1 VVYAE
6 KRDLPFA
13 GVLKNNK
20 NLASGVVVMN
30 RILLAALTYLFAS
43 ITFYASAAEPRQEP
57 TEQERARTVY
67 IFHQPVVMLQAK
79 FGLTTPEERVL
90 RIRNTLRNFTQAD
103 VREPL
108 KIIPVTRYN
117 QQGRLIVMNSK
128 PVMLLTEADL
138 DEGDDLTLDQ
148 AAERVLTR
156 LEAQR
161 TALRDQFNPAWLALS
176 VVKTAAGLLVLGL
189 LYYGAWRSWRG
200 FRRIFRRRIME
211 NRSWVPHS
219 WRRYIGAIEIK
230 LFALLMI
237 VLGLIAFYIWLSWV
251 FSLFPWTR
259 VWGTSLGDWSI
270 RVVRQIALSI
280 VSALPGLM
288 IVLIIFLITAF
299 ILKLLKM
306 VLNQVEAGRL
316 QLPGIH
322 PETVGAT
329 RKLISVAVWL
339 FALSA
344 AYPFLPGA
352 NSLAFKGISVFF
364 GLMLTLGSAGIMN
377 HAMSGLVLIYSRAL
391 RRGDVIRVADN
402 EGKVSE
408 IGMLATKIITR
419 ENYVVTVPNA
429 VVVSGKITN
438 LSAQQPDGG
447 INLTVG
453 VTIGYDTPWR
463 QVHAMLELAAKR
475 AKGIDLSEPPLV
487 RQLGLMDWYIA
498 YELQVRLLPNQSLAV
513 ARNELH
519 SHIQDV
525 FNEFNVQIMSPNFVM
540 QPKGTVMVEKN
551 NWYAAPASPPQGEKS
566 SE

>member
-1 VVYAE
+1 
-6 KRDLPFA
+6 
-13 GVLKNNK
+13 
-20 NLASGVVVMN
+20 MN
-30 RILLAALTYLFAS
+30 RILLVFLTCFLSGFVFIS
-43 ITFYASAAEPRQEP
+43 QAAEPRQAP
-57 TEQERARTVY
+57 TEQERARTLYV
-67 IFHQPVVMLQAK
+67 FHQPIVMLQAK

-90 RIRNTLRNFTQAD
+90 RIRNTLRNFTEAD

-108 KIIPVTRYN
+108 NIVPVTRYN
-117 QQGRLIVMNSK
+117 QQGRLIVMNGK
-128 PVMLLTEADL
+128 PVMLLAQADL

-148 AAERVLTR
+148 AAQRVLTR

-161 TALRDQFNPAWLALS
+161 MALRDQYDSGWLALS
-176 VVKTAAGLLVLGL
+176 TVKTVAGFLVFVLFC
-189 LYYGAWRSWRG
+189 YGAYRSWRWVQR
-200 FRRIFRRRIME
+200 FYRRRILE
-211 NRSWVPHS
+211 NRSLIPHR
-219 WRRYIGAIEIK
+219 WRRFIGTIETR
-230 LFALLMI
+230 LYALLMI
-237 VLGLIAFYIWLSWV
+237 LLAVVAFYFWLSWV

-259 VWGTSLGDWSI
+259 VWGTSLGDWSF
-270 RVVRQIALSI
+270 RVLRQMALSI
-280 VSALPGLM
+280 ASAMPGLL
-288 IVLIIFLITAF
+288 IVLLIFLLTAA
-299 ILKLLKM
+299 ILRLLKF

-329 RKLISVAVWL
+329 RKLISVVVWL

-364 GLMLTLGSAGIMN
+364 GLMLTLGSAGVMN

-391 RRGDVIRVADN
+391 RKGDVIRVADN
-402 EGKVSE
+402 EGMVSE
-408 IGMLATKIITR
+408 VGMLATKIITR

-438 LSAQQPDGG
+438 LSVQNPDGG
-447 INLTVG
+447 VNLTVG

-475 AKGIDLSEPPLV
+475 AQCIDPTQPPLV
-487 RQLGLMDWYIA
+487 RQLSLMDWYIA
-498 YELQVRLLPNQSLAV
+498 YELQVRLLPGQSLAV

-519 SHIQDV
+519 SNIQDV

-540 QPKGTVMVEKN
+540 QPEGAVMVAKE
-551 NWYAAPASPPQGEKS
+551 NWYPAPATAPDAEKG
-566 SE
+566 

>member
-1 VVYAE
+1 MVE
-6 KRDLPFA
+6 
-13 GVLKNNK
+13 
-20 NLASGVVVMN
+20 MN
-30 RILLAALTYLFAS
+30 RILLVFLTCFLSGFAF
-43 ITFYASAAEPRQEP
+43 ITQAAEPRQAP
-57 TEQERARTVY
+57 TDQERARTVY
-67 IFHQPVVMLQAK
+67 IFHQPIVMLQAK

-90 RIRNTLRNFTQAD
+90 RIRNTLRNFTQED

-108 KIIPVTRYN
+108 RIVPVTRYN
-117 QQGRLIVMNSK
+117 QQGRLIVMNGK
-128 PVMLLTEADL
+128 PVMLLAQADL

-148 AAERVLTR
+148 AAQRVLARMET
-156 LEAQR
+156 QR
-161 TALRDQFNPAWLALS
+161 VALRDQYDSGWLALS
-176 VVKTAAGLLVLGL
+176 TVKAAAGFLIFVLFC
-189 LYYGAWRSWRG
+189 YGAWRSWRWV
-200 FRRIFRRRIME
+200 RRFYRRRIVE
-211 NRSWVPHS
+211 NRSWVPHR
-219 WRRYIGAIEIK
+219 WRRFIGAIETR
-230 LFALLMI
+230 LYALMMI
-237 VLGLIAFYIWLSWV
+237 LLAIVAFYFWLSWV

-270 RVVRQIALSI
+270 RALREIALSI
-280 VSALPGLM
+280 VSALPGLL
-288 IVLIIFLITAF
+288 IVMLIFLITAF

-306 VLNQVEAGRL
+306 LLNQVEAGRL

-329 RKLISVAVWL
+329 RKLISVVVWL

-364 GLMLTLGSAGIMN
+364 GLMLTLGSAGVMN

-391 RRGDVIRVADN
+391 RKGDVIRVADN
-402 EGKVSE
+402 EGQVSE

-438 LSAQQPDGG
+438 LSVQNPDGG
-447 INLTVG
+447 VNLTVG

-475 AKGIDLSEPPLV
+475 AQCVDLTYPPLV
-487 RQLGLMDWYIA
+487 RQLSLMDWYIA
-498 YELQVRLLPNQSLAV
+498 YELQVRLLPGQSLAM

-519 SHIQDV
+519 SNIQDV

-540 QPKGTVMVEKN
+540 QPEGAVMVAKE
-551 NWYAAPASPPQGEKS
+551 NWYQAPAATPEGDKG
-566 SE
+566 

>member
-1 VVYAE
+1 
-6 KRDLPFA
+6 
-13 GVLKNNK
+13 
-20 NLASGVVVMN
+20 MN
-30 RILLAALTYLFAS
+30 RILLVFLTCFLSGFVFIS
-43 ITFYASAAEPRQEP
+43 QAAEPRQAP
-57 TEQERARTVY
+57 TEQERARTLYV
-67 IFHQPVVMLQAK
+67 FHQPIVMLQAK

-90 RIRNTLRNFTQAD
+90 RIRNTLRNFTEAD

-108 KIIPVTRYN
+108 NIVPVTRYN
-117 QQGRLIVMNSK
+117 QQGRLIAMNGK
-128 PVMLLTEADL
+128 PVMLLAQADL

-148 AAERVLTR
+148 AAQRVLTR

-161 TALRDQFNPAWLALS
+161 MALRDQYDSGWLALS
-176 VVKTAAGLLVLGL
+176 TVKTVAGFLVFVLFC
-189 LYYGAWRSWRG
+189 YGAYRSWRWVQR
-200 FRRIFRRRIME
+200 FYRRRILE
-211 NRSWVPHS
+211 NRSLIPHR
-219 WRRYIGAIEIK
+219 WRRFIGTIETR
-230 LFALLMI
+230 LYALLMI
-237 VLGLIAFYIWLSWV
+237 LLAVVAFYFWLSWV

-259 VWGTSLGDWSI
+259 VWGTSLGDWSF
-270 RVVRQIALSI
+270 RVLRQMALSI
-280 VSALPGLM
+280 ASAMPGLL
-288 IVLIIFLITAF
+288 IVLLIFLLTAA
-299 ILKLLKM
+299 ILRLLKF

-329 RKLISVAVWL
+329 RKLISVVVWL

-364 GLMLTLGSAGIMN
+364 GLMLTLGSAGVMN

-391 RRGDVIRVADN
+391 RKGDVIRVADN
-402 EGKVSE
+402 EGMVSE
-408 IGMLATKIITR
+408 VGMLATKIITR

-438 LSAQQPDGG
+438 LSVQNPDGG
-447 INLTVG
+447 VNLTVG

-475 AKGIDLSEPPLV
+475 AQCIDPTQPPLV
-487 RQLGLMDWYIA
+487 RQLSLMDWYIA
-498 YELQVRLLPNQSLAV
+498 YELQVRLLPGQSLAV

-519 SHIQDV
+519 SNIQDV

-540 QPKGTVMVEKN
+540 QPEGAVMVAKE
-551 NWYAAPASPPQGEKS
+551 NWYPAPATAPDAEKG
-566 SE
+566 

>member
-1 VVYAE
+1 M
-6 KRDLPFA
+6 K
-13 GVLKNNK
+13 
-20 NLASGVVVMN
+20 
-30 RILLAALTYLFAS
+30 RILFAFLTCLFT
-43 ITFYASAAEPRQEP
+43 ITTYVASAAEPRQEP
-57 TEQERARTVY
+57 TQQERARTVY
-67 IFHQPVVMLQAK
+67 IFHQPIVMLQAK

-90 RIRNTLRNFTQAD
+90 RIRNTLRNFTEDD

-108 KIIPVTRYN
+108 KLLSVTRYN
-117 QQGRLIVMNSK
+117 QPGKLIVVNGK
-128 PVMLLTEADL
+128 PVMLLTEGDL

-148 AAERVLTR
+148 AAQRVLVR
-156 LEAQR
+156 MEAQR
-161 TALRDQFNPAWLALS
+161 TALRDQYNSRWLVLS
-176 VVKTAAGLLVLGL
+176 TVKAAAGLLGLVLFW
-189 LYYGAWRSWRG
+189 YGSYRSWRWVK
-200 FRRIFRRRIME
+200 RLYRRRIIE
-211 NRSWVPHS
+211 NRSRIPQS
-219 WRRYIGAIEIK
+219 WRRFVGAIETR
-230 LFALLMI
+230 LYALLVI
-237 VLGLIAFYIWLSWV
+237 LLGIMALYLWLSWA

-259 VWGTSLGDWSI
+259 IWGASLGDWSVKVI
-270 RVVRQIALSI
+270 QDIALSV
-280 VSALPGLM
+280 VSALPGLL
-288 IVLIIFLITAF
+288 IVLVIFLLTAF
-299 ILKLLKM
+299 ILKLLKV
-306 VLNQVEAGRL
+306 VLDQVAAGRL

-329 RKLISVAVWL
+329 RKLISVMVWL

-391 RRGDVIRVADN
+391 RKGDVIRVADN
-402 EGKVSE
+402 EGLVSE

-438 LSAQQPDGG
+438 LSAQTNGGG

-475 AKGIDLSEPPLV
+475 ARGVDQNHPPLV
-487 RQLGLMDWYIA
+487 RQLSLMDWYIA
-498 YELQVRLLPNQSLAV
+498 YELQVCLLDGQSLAE
-513 ARNELH
+513 ARNELY

-540 QPKGTVMVEKN
+540 QPEGSVMVAKE
-551 NWYAAPASPPQGEKS
+551 NWYPAPAVPPEGEGRL
-566 SE
+566 

>member
-1 VVYAE
+1 M
-6 KRDLPFA
+6 K
-13 GVLKNNK
+13 
-20 NLASGVVVMN
+20 
-30 RILLAALTYLFAS
+30 RILFAFLTCLFT
-43 ITFYASAAEPRQEP
+43 ITTYVASAAEPRQEP
-57 TEQERARTVY
+57 TQQERARTAY
-67 IFHQPVVMLQAK
+67 IFHQPIVMLQAK

-90 RIRNTLRNFTQAD
+90 RIRNTLRNFTEDD

-108 KIIPVTRYN
+108 KLLSVTRYN
-117 QQGRLIVMNSK
+117 QPGKLIVMNDK
-128 PVMLLTEADL
+128 PVMLLTEGDL

-148 AAERVLTR
+148 AAQRVLVR
-156 LEAQR
+156 MEAQR
-161 TALRDQFNPAWLALS
+161 TALRDQYNSRWLVLS
-176 VVKTAAGLLVLGL
+176 TVKAAAGLLGLVLFW
-189 LYYGAWRSWRG
+189 YGSYRSWRWVK
-200 FRRIFRRRIME
+200 RLYRRRIIE
-211 NRSWVPHS
+211 NRSWIPQS
-219 WRRYIGAIEIK
+219 WRRFIGAIETR
-230 LFALLMI
+230 LYALLVI
-237 VLGLIAFYIWLSWV
+237 LLGIMALYLWLSWA

-259 VWGTSLGDWSI
+259 IWGASLGDWSVKVI
-270 RVVRQIALSI
+270 QDIALSV
-280 VSALPGLM
+280 VSALPGLL
-288 IVLIIFLITAF
+288 IVLVIFLLTAF
-299 ILKLLKM
+299 ILKLLKV
-306 VLNQVEAGRL
+306 VLDQVAAGRL

-329 RKLISVAVWL
+329 RKLISVMVWL

-391 RRGDVIRVADN
+391 RKGDVIRVADN
-402 EGKVSE
+402 EGLVSE

-438 LSAQQPDGG
+438 LSAQTNGGG

-475 AKGIDLSEPPLV
+475 ARGVDQNHPPLV
-487 RQLGLMDWYIA
+487 RQLSLMDWYIA
-498 YELQVRLLPNQSLAV
+498 YELQVCLLDGQSLAE
-513 ARNELH
+513 ARNELY

-540 QPKGTVMVEKN
+540 QPEGSVMVAKE
-551 NWYAAPASPPQGEKS
+551 NWYPAPAVPPEGEGRL
-566 SE
+566 